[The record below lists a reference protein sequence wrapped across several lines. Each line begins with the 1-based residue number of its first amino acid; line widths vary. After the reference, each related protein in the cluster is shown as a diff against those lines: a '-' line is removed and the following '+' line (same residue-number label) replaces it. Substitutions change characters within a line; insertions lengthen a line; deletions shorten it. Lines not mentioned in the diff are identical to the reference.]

1 MQAILH
7 KITPLNQY
15 SSNYVSLVYHRIYQK
30 YRLAK
35 ACPEQEETRL
45 LHKKCAKDVHQNP
58 ELFSTKS

>member
-35 ACPEQEETRL
+35 ACPEPDLRYF
-45 LHKKCAKDVHQNP
+45 AKAI
-58 ELFSTKS
+58 LFYID